1 MKYAFIA
8 NSSSLTPETY
18 SVSYDHEGNHYFLAA
33 VHGMKMTRALAGKL
47 AEEGYQYL
55 DLCGDYSEEKAKDIS
70 EAANGK
76 LEVNYAKYS
85 EEDLESLNAL
95 PSADRYGVIILGFD
109 PAEDM
114 VRLELK
120 SDEYNTYIAIAG
132 SEKEAAQAASY
143 MVQEGIDFIELCG
156 YFDRDK
162 AQAVA
167 DAIGHKVPIGYC
179 G

>member
-1 MKYAFIA
+1 
-8 NSSSLTPETY
+8 
-18 SVSYDHEGNHYFLAA
+18 
-33 VHGMKMTRALAGKL
+33 MKMTRALAGKL

-55 DLCGDYSEEKAKDIS
+55 DLCGNYSEEKAKDIG

-76 LEVNYAKYS
+76 LEVNYAKYT
-85 EEDLESLNAL
+85 EEDLERFNAL
-95 PSADRYGVIILGFD
+95 PSADRYGMIILGFD

-120 SDEYNTYIAIAG
+120 SDEFNTYIAIAQ
-132 SEKEAAQAASY
+132 SEEKAAQAARD

-162 AQAVA
+162 AQAMA